1 MLKKLKILILIITLS
16 VTLCLMSNTYS
27 RYIADATGSI
37 EAPFAKWQ
45 IMVNNED
52 INKQASTKV
61 SFTPIIDK
69 NENIADNVIAPT
81 STGYFDITIDPSN
94 TDVAF
99 NYSIDLSV
107 ENINMPDLMVS
118 KYAILPDN
126 YIEGDALTFSEITN
140 NQINNNLEKNN
151 KAFTIRVY
159 FEWYDGNDN
168 QMDDD
173 ADTIIGT
180 STDDIKVIINA
191 NINFKQI
198 V

>member
-69 NENIADNVIAPT
+69 NENIENNVIATT
-81 STGYFDITIDPSN
+81 STGYFNITNDPS
-94 TDVAF
+94 
-99 NYSIDLSV
+99 
-107 ENINMPDLMVS
+107 
-118 KYAILPDN
+118 
-126 YIEGDALTFSEITN
+126 
-140 NQINNNLEKNN
+140 KNN
-151 KAFTIRVY
+151 I
-159 FEWYDGNDN
+159 E
-168 QMDDD
+168 
-173 ADTIIGT
+173 II
-180 STDDIKVIINA
+180 
-191 NINFKQI
+191 Q
-198 V
+198 

>member
-1 MLKKLKILILIITLS
+1 
-16 VTLCLMSNTYS
+16 MSNTYS

-81 STGYFDITIDPSN
+81 YTWYFDITIDPSN

-126 YIEGDALTFSEITN
+126 YIEGDALTFTEITN

-151 KAFTIRVY
+151 KAFTIRIY

>member
-1 MLKKLKILILIITLS
+1 
-16 VTLCLMSNTYS
+16 
-27 RYIADATGSI
+27 
-37 EAPFAKWQ
+37 
-45 IMVNNED
+45 
-52 INKQASTKV
+52 
-61 SFTPIIDK
+61 
-69 NENIADNVIAPT
+69 
-81 STGYFDITIDPSN
+81 
-94 TDVAF
+94 
-99 NYSIDLSV
+99 
-107 ENINMPDLMVS
+107 MPDLMVS

-151 KAFTIRVY
+151 KAFTIRIY

-191 NINFKQI
+191 NINIKQI